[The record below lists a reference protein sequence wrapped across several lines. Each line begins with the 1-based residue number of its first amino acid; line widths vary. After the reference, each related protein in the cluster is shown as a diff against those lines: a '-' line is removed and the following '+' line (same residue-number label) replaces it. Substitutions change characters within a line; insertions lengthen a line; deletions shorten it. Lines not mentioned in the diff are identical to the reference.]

1 MAVAEAGPS
10 TSTTFSMLITCTGE
24 VEIKAVFPILDR
36 IGRKLGMGQHKLLVR
51 KAAKSYART
60 VLFSSS
66 SLDSIVAILVN
77 NDSSDGEMPTSLA
90 LPMLT
95 GCSSEEPSLAGWN
108 SFHSHVCDNRL
119 Q

>member
-1 MAVAEAGPS
+1 MGS
-10 TSTTFSMLITCTGE
+10 TQIANKE
-24 VEIKAVFPILDR
+24 
-36 IGRKLGMGQHKLLVR
+36 
-51 KAAKSYART
+51 AAKSYART

-77 NDSSDGEMPTSLA
+77 NASSDGEMPTSLA
-90 LPMLT
+90 LPMLP

-108 SFHSHVCDNRL
+108 SFHSHVCDSRL